1 MKVVVVASLDQ
12 DTWTSA
18 KVVKGDQR
26 IQRIQRIQRC
36 IDHPSGEIWTRPE
49 GIGTTDNLAGYTC
62 LRYVSNQH

>member
-26 IQRIQRIQRC
+26 IQRIQRRRC

-49 GIGTTDNLAGYTC
+49 GIGTALTGMTGCLAAFF
-62 LRYVSNQH
+62 